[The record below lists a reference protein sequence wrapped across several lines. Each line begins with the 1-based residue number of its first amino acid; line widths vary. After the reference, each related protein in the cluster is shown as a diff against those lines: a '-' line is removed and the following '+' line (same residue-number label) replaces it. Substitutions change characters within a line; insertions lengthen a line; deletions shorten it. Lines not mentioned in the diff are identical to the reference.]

1 MAPSVCDDPP
11 ETSLPTALTEDC
23 LGVAQTHPCD
33 DTFETASLTLD
44 NSRSFSDDDDDD
56 FDQQL
61 SLQEPTDNE
70 LLFQIME
77 GSEDE
82 MVAAVEAVWRQ
93 DSKDIWGVDKNC
105 VLPN

>member
-23 LGVAQTHPCD
+23 LGVAQTHSCD
-33 DTFETASLTLD
+33 ETFETASLTLD

-56 FDQQL
+56 DDFDQQL
-61 SLQEPTDNE
+61 LLQEPTDNE
-70 LLFQIME
+70 LLLQIMD

-82 MVAAVEAVWRQ
+82 MVTAVEAVWRQ
-93 DSKDIWGVDKNC
+93 DSKDICALSN
-105 VLPN
+105 